1 MSKYFITLTFEAPS
15 IETFHGKEVFRL
27 KCTASDG
34 LYMPD
39 EIFCHNRTVVNEALN
54 ESQDEF
60 SHIASPYEL
69 SIYPANAPTPGQSP
83 AYFRKSTIDILL
95 PSVTLYQET
104 KTLIQAQVSRL
115 LDLQE
120 KLDLLETSDTVMLPT
135 SYTSSSES

>member
-1 MSKYFITLTFEAPS
+1 MAKYFITLTFEAPS

-34 LYMPD
+34 MYMPD
-39 EIFCHNRTVVNEALN
+39 EIFCHERTVVNEALG

-69 SIYPANAPTPGQSP
+69 SIYPTDEPASGQSP
-83 AYFRKSTIDILL
+83 AYFRKAVIDILL
-95 PSVTLYQET
+95 PSVTLYEDT
-104 KTLIQAQVSRL
+104 KTLIQAQVTRL

-120 KLDLLETSDTVMLPT
+120 KLDALEDADVVMLPT